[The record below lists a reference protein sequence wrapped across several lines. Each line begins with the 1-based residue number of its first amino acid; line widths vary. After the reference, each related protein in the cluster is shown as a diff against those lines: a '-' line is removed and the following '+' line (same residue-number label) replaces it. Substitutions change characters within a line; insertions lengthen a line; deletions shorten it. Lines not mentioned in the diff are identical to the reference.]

1 MLLEIKRSHLMK
13 KYFVL
18 LAILL
23 MFITP
28 LHAQPQQADAQKAVL
43 ITGAST
49 GLGRAMAE
57 LLASEGHFVYAGAR
71 KDKDMAELN
80 AIENIQAVRLDVTE
94 QAQIDAAVKTITDE
108 GRGLYGL
115 INNAGVAVLYA
126 LAEAPDS
133 EVEWMMDVNLYGPFR
148 VTKAFAPLIIQS
160 KGRISTTGSI
170 SGILSGPMFGP
181 YSMSKH
187 AMEAFTDSLAREMED
202 AGVNV
207 SIIEPGN
214 YKSDIV
220 KNVLARMKKQG
231 YDENSPY
238 KANYERLSG
247 WMAEAEKGQDE
258 NGDPQQVAQAALHAM
273 FSENPK
279 RRYLVVPNQDQ
290 AERTIKKA
298 IQELTQLNQDH
309 TYSYSRDELVKML
322 DEALKETP

>member
-1 MLLEIKRSHLMK
+1 MK
-13 KYFVL
+13 NYFVL
-18 LAILL
+18 LVVLV
-23 MFITP
+23 MFTTP
-28 LHAQPQQADAQKAVL
+28 LQAQPQQAGAQKAVL

-80 AIENIQAVRLDVTE
+80 AIENIQAVRLDVTD

-115 INNAGVAVLYA
+115 INNAGVAALYK

-133 EVEWMMDVNLYGPFR
+133 EVEWLMDVNLYGPFR

-202 AGVNV
+202 AGVHV

-214 YKSDIV
+214 YKSDIG
-220 KNVLARMKKQG
+220 KNILVRMKKQG

-238 KANYERLSG
+238 KANYERISG
-247 WMAEAEKGQDE
+247 WVTEAENGVDE

-273 FSENPK
+273 FSKSPK
-279 RRYLVVPNQDQ
+279 RRYLVVPNQEQ
-290 AERTIKKA
+290 AGWTIKKA
-298 IQELTQLNQDH
+298 IQEVAQLNQDH
-309 TYSYSRDELVKML
+309 AYSYSRDELVEML
-322 DEALKETP
+322 DEALKENP